1 MDCLCGRTWSAVV
14 LFLPLA
20 SADSSVEVSR
30 SWCARCLLVMRSEA
44 AAGAVALPYLGGNFS
59 EVDNANG
66 VRTSEKTLV
75 RVDLYITANI
85 GRYVVSI
92 LHDRPLCSFDILGI
106 KSMTGP

>member
-1 MDCLCGRTWSAVV
+1 
-14 LFLPLA
+14 
-20 SADSSVEVSR
+20 
-30 SWCARCLLVMRSEA
+30 MRSE
-44 AAGAVALPYLGGNFS
+44 AAGAVALPYFGGNFS

-92 LHDRPLCSFDILGI
+92 LHDRPLCSFDITWPKDRDYGSNVQLFLVGAAVFQDTPHHVS
-106 KSMTGP
+106 KM